1 VAMQRLLVTGAAGSG
16 TSTLGG
22 VLAVLLGCPLFDT
35 DDFVW
40 VATDPPYQSV
50 RPPAQRLTR
59 LRTAVEPLER
69 WVLAGSIAAWG
80 DAMIP
85 DLDLVVF
92 LSVTTDVRLKR
103 LRRREAARHGA
114 RIAPGGDLAE
124 VHAGFLAWAAE
135 YETVGLGHRSRI
147 MHESWLAD
155 LPCPVLRLDGNQ
167 PVTRLAAAVL
177 ERFGYSGSISAL
189 SDSMAPSQ
197 SA

>member
-1 VAMQRLLVTGAAGSG
+1 MRRLLVTGAAGSG
-16 TSTLGG
+16 TSTLGS

-40 VATDPPYQSV
+40 VPTDPPYQAV

-59 LRTAVEPLER
+59 LRTALDTLDH

-80 DAMIP
+80 DAVIG
-85 DLDLVVF
+85 DLDMVIF
-92 LSVTTDVRLKR
+92 LSVPTELRLERLK
-103 LRRREAARHGA
+103 RREAARHGA

-124 VHAGFLAWAAE
+124 IHAGFLAWAAE
-135 YETVGLGHRSRI
+135 YETVGLGQRSRI

-155 LPCPVLRLDGNQ
+155 LPCPVLRLDGSK
-167 PVTRLAAAVL
+167 PVPSLAATVL
-177 ERFGYSGSISAL
+177 ERLPYSGSIAAL
-189 SDSMAPSQ
+189 SGRMAPSQ